1 MENEKPKA
9 KPRGRGRPFVKGN
22 IANPNGRPK
31 GALSFHTHF
40 KIAVQRIK
48 DSKTG
53 EPIDEIDIVYKYLE
67 KALSKDDKGLLD
79 KLVDRLYGKSLER
92 LDHTTDGKPI
102 PTPIYGGRSKKV

>member
-1 MENEKPKA
+1 MEKA
-9 KPRGRGRPFVKGN
+9 KSTKVRGRPFVKGN

-31 GALSFHTHF
+31 GSLSFYTDF
-40 KIAVQRIK
+40 KEAIKRIRDTK
-48 DSKTG
+48 G
-53 EPIDEIDIVYKYLE
+53 NPIDEVDIVYRYLE
-67 KALSKDDKGLLD
+67 RALARDDKGLLD

>member
-1 MENEKPKA
+1 MEKEKPKST
-9 KPRGRGRPFVKGN
+9 KVRGRPFVKGN
-22 IANPNGRPK
+22 VANPNGRPK
-31 GALSFHTHF
+31 GSLSFYTDF
-40 KIAVQRIK
+40 KQAVKRIR
-48 DSKTG
+48 DTKTG
-53 EPIDEIDIVYKYLE
+53 EAIDEVDIVYKYLE